1 MIIHRATGLGLALL
15 LLGGVAPVAA
25 QSGPRELRTITAGG
39 ANVYMRLPAG
49 WRAGGPLVVVSHGYS
64 LDFDEMPDLGPLVE
78 LQLAQGYAVAASGF
92 RTRGWAP
99 YVALDDNALLVER
112 FTAEFGAPGQIL
124 AVGGS
129 MGGLISLRMG
139 EDRRFAGR
147 VAGVYAL
154 CPVVDG
160 GRAWDSGFNLRIVYD
175 AVCAGVGG
183 GELLQGD
190 APLNWAMNLAEVPE
204 SISFDSRS
212 DPAVRTAA
220 RITQC
225 TGVTLPAFL
234 RTSAQRDRLATIK
247 ALSGIND
254 EEFLL
259 LNLGYATFGLSEL
272 VRAPDKAAGSSPFD
286 NRLVRHADAL
296 PPAQAATSSIDER
309 VRRVAPDRFARLR
322 LLEASNANGL
332 GSAPIVSLHTSGDEL
347 VPAWHQRLL
356 RTRYRGQP
364 VAYGAPG
371 FESPNLLS
379 AIVLESEGSHCSF
392 NQPELEAGWNA
403 LRQWIADGR
412 KPSVAELAQR
422 CRDSGG
428 AAACRI
434 DAQASASSMLA
445 QVPRTLLPY
454 APASANSRSGIWFDP
469 ARGGEGLVIEEID
482 ESLSARENAF
492 PQRAVVSWYTYAPGA
507 AGGGAQRWITGLGV
521 AHGDALVIDDAVLVS
536 GGRLGQAVPVTR
548 TRFGRIE
555 IVFEEAAGNAD
566 PQAVT
571 ARLRYAATAAG
582 YGSGELALR
591 RLVFSRA
598 GASTSAIEAGTAAG
612 DPLRTARSG
621 IYSSPL
627 IDGQGL
633 VLQQQ
638 QAGATVTSF
647 LGVYAFDADGAPL
660 WLSGANGI
668 SGGGRIVFDGV
679 LATRGAR
686 FDAFDPAAVQRIPWG
701 RVELEYAGC
710 EITALAWQAN
720 DPRLGSG
727 RIAVQRTVRTAYVG
741 NLGGCTD

>member
-1 MIIHRATGLGLALL
+1 MVHRVIALGVALL
-15 LLGGVAPVAA
+15 LLAAAPAAAA
-25 QSGPRELRTITAGG
+25 QSGPRELRTSTAGG
-39 ANVYMRLPAG
+39 ASVYMRVPAG
-49 WRAGGPLVVVSHGYS
+49 WQPGGPLVVVNHGYS
-64 LDFDEMPDLGPLVE
+64 LEFDDLPSLGPLVD

-99 YVALDDNALLVER
+99 YVALEDNALLVER
-112 FTAEFGAPGQIL
+112 FSAEFGAPGAII
-124 AVGGS
+124 AAGGS
-129 MGGLISLRMG
+129 MGGLISLRMA

-147 VAGVYAL
+147 VAGVFAL
-154 CPVVDG
+154 CPVADG
-160 GRAWDSGFNLRIVYD
+160 GRAWDSGFNLRMVYD
-175 AVCAGVGG
+175 ALCDGVGG
-183 GELLQGD
+183 GELLRGD
-190 APLNWAMNLAEVPE
+190 PPLEWAMNLADVPQ
-204 SISFDSRS
+204 SIALDSRS

-234 RTSAQRDRLATIK
+234 RTAAQRDRLAALK

-254 EEFLL
+254 EDFLL

-272 VRAPDKAAGSSPFD
+272 VRAPDKAAGLSPFD
-286 NRLVRHADAL
+286 NRRVVYTDAL
-296 PPAQAATSSIDER
+296 PPAEAAASTIDQR

-379 AIVLESEGSHCSF
+379 AIVLESEGSHCAF
-392 NQPELEAGWNA
+392 NRPELEAGWNA
-403 LRQWIADGR
+403 LRQWITDGR
-412 KPSVAELAQR
+412 KPSVADLAQR

-434 DAQASASSMLA
+434 DAQASESSLLP

-454 APASANSRSGIWFDP
+454 ASAAATHRSGIWFDP

-482 ESLSARENAF
+482 ETLSARENPY

-507 AGGGAQRWITGLGV
+507 DGGGAQRWITGLGV

-555 IVFEEAAGNAD
+555 IVFEDAAGNAD
-566 PQAVT
+566 PLAVT
-571 ARLRYAATAAG
+571 ARLRYAATAPG

-591 RLVFSRA
+591 RLVYARG
-598 GASTSAIEAGTAAG
+598 GASTAAIEAGTAPG

-621 IYSSPL
+621 IYSSPA

-638 QAGATVTSF
+638 QVGAAVTSF

-660 WLSGANGI
+660 WLSGANGR
-668 SGGGRIVFDGV
+668 SGGGRILFDDV

-686 FDAFDPAAVQRIPWG
+686 FDAFDPAAVQRLPWG
-701 RVELEYAGC
+701 RIELEYRDC
-710 EITALAWQAN
+710 EITALAWQAI
-720 DPRLGSG
+720 DPRIGNG
-727 RIAVQRTVRTAYVG
+727 RIAVARTVRTAYVG
-741 NLGGCTD
+741 HLAGCGDD